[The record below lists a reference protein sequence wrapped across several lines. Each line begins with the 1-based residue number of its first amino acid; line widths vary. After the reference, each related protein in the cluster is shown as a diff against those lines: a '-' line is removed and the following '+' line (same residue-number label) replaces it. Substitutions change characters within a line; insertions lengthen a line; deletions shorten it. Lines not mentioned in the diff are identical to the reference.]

1 MSLEFVR
8 LLGIMDDLRAKCP
21 WDQKQTL
28 KSLSHLTIEEMYE
41 LYDAILEKNDANL
54 KEEIADIMLHL
65 VFYMK
70 IINEKDGTTVDDILR
85 KGNEKLISRHP
96 HIYALEQV
104 LTIEQVKQNWEKLK
118 KMEGRESIFSGVP
131 KSLPSI
137 VKAFRIQDKAKHT
150 GFDWINYQ
158 QVRDKLTEE
167 VSEFDE
173 AIKSK
178 NLDRIEDEMGDL
190 FFTLVNLSRFLK
202 IDPEM
207 ALQRT
212 NQKFIKR
219 FQYIE
224 RTATKPLSEMTI
236 DEMESLWIEAKV
248 KC

>member
-1 MSLEFVR
+1 
-8 LLGIMDDLRAKCP
+8 
-21 WDQKQTL
+21 
-28 KSLSHLTIEEMYE
+28 
-41 LYDAILEKNDANL
+41 
-54 KEEIADIMLHL
+54 
-65 VFYMK
+65 
-70 IINEKDGTTVDDILR
+70 
-85 KGNEKLISRHP
+85 
-96 HIYALEQV
+96 
-104 LTIEQVKQNWEKLK
+104 
-118 KMEGRESIFSGVP
+118 
-131 KSLPSI
+131 I